1 MSGGSSGGGSS
12 LDPAMRDAFLA
23 NAERATGVAE
33 KLKQREFA
41 QYNKDQNTGFDIS
54 RKFADPNSAAFKGME
69 AAFSQADRVA
79 NYKPQNVQAQ
89 SYGGASAGGASLA
102 DAAQLGRDAVR
113 DITAERIAA
122 DKVSGANVTS
132 EALGQ
137 IAPQARANVRDISA
151 GSFLDQNMQQYMN
164 PYTQQVVDTS
174 LQDLERSRQLAQ
186 QQGAAQ
192 AVKAKAFGGSRQG
205 VAEAETNRAYADQ
218 AAKTAA
224 GLRSQGFDTASQ
236 LAQADLGRQM
246 QAQQL
251 NQAQDAAT
259 TQQALAL
266 SGQFGLANQQ
276 AALEAARANQAT
288 GLQAQTSNQGMD
300 WNVGQMNT
308 SNQQQANLANAAAQN
323 QMAQFNAANQQQ
335 AGLANSQ
342 NFLQAN
348 LANQQAG
355 LSANQQ
361 RLGAS
366 GQMSN
371 VAQNY
376 QQMGFAGAN
385 QLAQQ
390 GAAQQQFSQQ
400 QLDAIRN
407 LPLEQQ
413 QIINQ
418 AMGINVGG
426 GSGMVSSQQS
436 KNGILGLLGL

>member
-1 MSGGSSGGGSS
+1 MSGGSSGGGSQ
-12 LDPAMRDAFLA
+12 LDPQMRDAFLA
-23 NAERATGVAE
+23 NAQRATGVAE
-33 KLKQREFA
+33 KLGQREFA
-41 QYNKDQNTGFDIS
+41 QYNPDQLLSAQYTRQAAN
-54 RKFADPNSAAFKGME
+54 PNAASYGNVGSAAAMTQ
-69 AAFSQADRVA
+69 AAGDSGYNAVTAA
-79 NYKPQNVQAQ
+79 NLNR
-89 SYGGASAGGASLA
+89 G
-102 DAAQLGRDAVR
+102 AVR
-113 DITAERIAA
+113 DINAERIAA

-137 IAPQARANVRDISA
+137 IAPQARANVRDITA
-151 GSFLDQNMQQYMN
+151 NTFLNQNMQQYMN

-205 VAEAETNRAYADQ
+205 VAEAETNRAYAEQ
-218 AAKTAA
+218 AARTAA

-236 LAQADLGRQM
+236 LAQADLARQM

-266 SGQFGLANQQ
+266 AGQFGLANQQ

-308 SNQQQANLANAAAQN
+308 QLSQQAA
-323 QMAQFNAANQQQ
+323 
-335 AGLANSQ
+335 
-342 NFLQAN
+342 
-348 LANQQAG
+348 LANQQAA
-355 LSANQQ
+355 LQANQQ
-361 RLGAS
+361 KLAAAAQLAGIG
-366 GQMSN
+366 GQ
-371 VAQNY
+371 Q
-376 QQMGFAGAN
+376 QQMGFAAAN

-418 AMGINVGG
+418 SLGINVGG
-426 GSGMVSSQQS
+426 GSGMISSQQS
-436 KNGILGLLGL
+436 RQGLLGLLGL

>member
-1 MSGGSSGGGSS
+1 MSGGSSGGGSQ
-12 LDPAMRDAFLA
+12 LDPQMRDAFLA
-23 NAERATGVAE
+23 NAQRATGVAE
-33 KLKQREFA
+33 KLGQREFA
-41 QYNKDQNTGFDIS
+41 GYNPDQLLAAQYTRQA
-54 RKFADPNSAAFKGME
+54 ADPNSAAYRNVGS
-69 AAFSQADRVA
+69 AAAMTQAAGNAGYDAVTAA
-79 NYKPQNVQAQ
+79 NLNR
-89 SYGGASAGGASLA
+89 G
-102 DAAQLGRDAVR
+102 AVR
-113 DITAERIAA
+113 DINAERIAA
-122 DKVSGANVTS
+122 DKISGANVTS

-137 IAPQARANVRDISA
+137 IAPQARANVRDITA
-151 GSFLDQNMQQYMN
+151 GSFLNQNMQQYMN

-218 AAKTAA
+218 AARTAA

-236 LAQADLGRQM
+236 LAQADLARQM

-308 SNQQQANLANAAAQN
+308 QLSQQAA
-323 QMAQFNAANQQQ
+323 
-335 AGLANSQ
+335 
-342 NFLQAN
+342 
-348 LANQQAG
+348 LANQQAA
-355 LSANQQ
+355 LQANQQ
-361 RLGAS
+361 KLAAA
-366 GQMSN
+366 GQL
-371 VAQNY
+371 AGIGG
-376 QQMGFAGAN
+376 QQQTMGFAGAN

-418 AMGINVGG
+418 SLGINVGG
-426 GSGMVSSQQS
+426 GSGMISSQQS
-436 KNGILGLLGL
+436 RQGLLGLLGL

>member
-23 NAERATGVAE
+23 NAQRATGVAE
-33 KLKQREFA
+33 KLGQREFA
-41 QYNKDQNTGFDIS
+41 QYSPDQLLAATYT
-54 RKFADPNSAAFKGME
+54 RQAADPNAASYGNVRSAASMTQ
-69 AAFSQADRVA
+69 AAGDAGYNAVNAA
-79 NYKPQNVQAQ
+79 NL
-89 SYGGASAGGASLA
+89 SRG
-102 DAAQLGRDAVR
+102 AVR
-113 DITAERIAA
+113 DINAERIAA

-137 IAPQARANVRDISA
+137 IAPQARANVRDITA
-151 GSFLDQNMQQYMN
+151 NSFLNQNMQQYMN

-218 AAKTAA
+218 AARTAA

-236 LAQADLGRQM
+236 LAQADLARQM

-300 WNVGQMNT
+300 FNVGQMNT
-308 SNQQQANLANAAAQN
+308 QLAQQAA
-323 QMAQFNAANQQQ
+323 
-335 AGLANSQ
+335 
-342 NFLQAN
+342 
-348 LANQQAG
+348 LANQQAA
-355 LSANQQ
+355 LQANQQ
-361 RLGAS
+361 KLAAA
-366 GQMSN
+366 GQL
-371 VAQNY
+371 AGIGG
-376 QQMGFAGAN
+376 QQQTMGFASAN

-418 AMGINVGG
+418 SLGINVGG
-426 GSGMVSSQQS
+426 GSGMISSQQS
-436 KNGILGLLGL
+436 KNGLLGLLGL

>member
-1 MSGGSSGGGSS
+1 
-12 LDPAMRDAFLA
+12 MRDAFLA
-23 NAERATGVAE
+23 NVERATGVAQN
-33 KLKQREFA
+33 LGARQFA
-41 QYNKDQNTGFDIS
+41 GYTPDQASAFRLS
-54 RKFADPNSAAFKGME
+54 QQFSDPNSTAFKNVGS
-69 AAFSQADRVA
+69 AASMAQAAGDAGYNAVNAA
-79 NYKPQNVQAQ
+79 NLNR
-89 SYGGASAGGASLA
+89 G
-102 DAAQLGRDAVR
+102 AVR
-113 DITAERIAA
+113 DINAERIAA

-137 IAPQARANVRDISA
+137 IAPQARSNIRDVAA
-151 GSFLDQNMQQYMN
+151 GSFLNQNMQQYMN

-218 AAKTAA
+218 AARTAA

-236 LAQADLGRQM
+236 LAQADLARQM

-308 SNQQQANLANAAAQN
+308 QLSQQAA
-323 QMAQFNAANQQQ
+323 
-335 AGLANSQ
+335 
-342 NFLQAN
+342 
-348 LANQQAG
+348 LANQQAA
-355 LSANQQ
+355 LQANQQ
-361 RLGAS
+361 KLAAAAQLAGIG
-366 GQMSN
+366 GQ
-371 VAQNY
+371 Q

-385 QLAQQ
+385 QML
-390 GAAQQQFSQQ
+390 GIGNQQQQYTQQ
-400 QLDAIRN
+400 QLDAARN
-407 LPLEQQ
+407 LELERQ

-418 AMGINVGG
+418 SLGINVGG
-426 GSGMVSSQQS
+426 GSGTVSSQSSRQ
-436 KNGILGLLGL
+436 GLLGLLGI

>member
-12 LDPAMRDAFLA
+12 LDPQMRDAFLA
-23 NAERATGVAE
+23 NAQRATGVAE
-33 KLKQREFA
+33 KLGQREFA
-41 QYNKDQNTGFDIS
+41 GYNADQATARLLSQQFS
-54 RKFADPNSAAFKGME
+54 DPNSAAFKNVGS
-69 AAFSQADRVA
+69 AASMTQAAGDAGYNAVNAA
-79 NYKPQNVQAQ
+79 NL
-89 SYGGASAGGASLA
+89 SRG
-102 DAAQLGRDAVR
+102 AVR
-113 DITAERIAA
+113 DINAERIAAERIAA

-137 IAPQARANVRDISA
+137 IAPQARANVRDITA
-151 GSFLDQNMQQYMN
+151 NSFLNQNMQQYMN

-218 AAKTAA
+218 AARTAA

-236 LAQADLGRQM
+236 LAQSDLARQM

-276 AALEAARANQAT
+276 AALEASRANQATGLTAAQSNQAT
-288 GLQAQTSNQGMD
+288 GLQAQTANQGMD
-300 WNVGQMNT
+300 FNVGQMNT
-308 SNQQQANLANAAAQN
+308 QLAQQAA
-323 QMAQFNAANQQQ
+323 
-335 AGLANSQ
+335 
-342 NFLQAN
+342 
-348 LANQQAG
+348 LANQQAA
-355 LSANQQ
+355 LQANQQ
-361 RLGAS
+361 KLAAA
-366 GQMSN
+366 GQL
-371 VAQNY
+371 AGIGG
-376 QQMGFAGAN
+376 QQQTMGFAGAN
-385 QLAQQ
+385 QMLGIGNQ
-390 GAAQQQFSQQ
+390 QQQFSQQ

-418 AMGINVGG
+418 SLGINVGG
-426 GSGMVSSQQS
+426 GSGMISSQQS
-436 KNGILGLLGL
+436 KNGLLGLLGL